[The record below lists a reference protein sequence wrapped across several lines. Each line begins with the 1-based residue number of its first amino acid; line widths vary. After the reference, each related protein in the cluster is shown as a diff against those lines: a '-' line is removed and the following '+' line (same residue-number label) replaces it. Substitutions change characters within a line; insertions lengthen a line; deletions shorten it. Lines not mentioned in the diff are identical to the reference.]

1 MRCAGCPASFS
12 QRNVKHL
19 YCSKPCRLR
28 ARKAMDRP
36 CGNPECVRQ
45 ARAAGRYCS
54 CCYRS
59 KSKYGTHTRPPRQYK
74 RVVDPGTGYVR
85 VRISGGYD
93 AEHRH
98 VMSQVL
104 GRALYPFENV
114 HHRNGLKSD
123 NRPENLELWATYQPS
138 GQRVVD
144 LVEFVARFYPDEV
157 TLALADRQG
166 VA

>member
-1 MRCAGCPASFS
+1 
-12 QRNVKHL
+12 
-19 YCSKPCRLR
+19 
-28 ARKAMDRP
+28 
-36 CGNPECVRQ
+36 
-45 ARAAGRYCS
+45 
-54 CCYRS
+54 
-59 KSKYGTHTRPPRQYK
+59 
-74 RVVDPGTGYVR
+74 VVDPGTGYVR